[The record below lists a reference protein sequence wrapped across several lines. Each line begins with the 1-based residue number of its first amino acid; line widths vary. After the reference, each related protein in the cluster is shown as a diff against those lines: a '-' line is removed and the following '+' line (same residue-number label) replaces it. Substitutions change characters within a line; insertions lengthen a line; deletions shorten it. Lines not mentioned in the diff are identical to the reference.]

1 MSSVWENCFTFLKNE
16 ECAKKKT
23 NISTKD
29 LCSTSEN
36 SAVDASGSTS
46 KCTTWSPHAL
56 NKYCLKKKESVKD
69 DSIGCTMPNQ
79 IAKRRKKK

>member
-1 MSSVWENCFTFLKNE
+1 MSSVWENRFTFLKNE

-46 KCTTWSPHAL
+46 KCTTWSHAL
-56 NKYCLKKKESVKD
+56 SKYCLQKNESVKD
-69 DSIGCTMPNQ
+69 DIIECTMPNQ